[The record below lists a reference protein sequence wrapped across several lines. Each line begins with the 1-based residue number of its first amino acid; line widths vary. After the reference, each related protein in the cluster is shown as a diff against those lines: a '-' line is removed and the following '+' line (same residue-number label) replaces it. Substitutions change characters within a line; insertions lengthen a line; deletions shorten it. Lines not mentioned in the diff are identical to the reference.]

1 MRFFFVMQN
10 PSCLSSE
17 QGQDDFIQEA
27 NLSTSASGTE
37 CCLGINQSEEQRVF
51 HSEEPGVQFAASSL
65 NRLNQKR
72 KTSKDKGTHSILRFF
87 KKWDPSC
94 SSMKEEH
101 ADNLQ
106 NAEALSSADNS
117 CLDLNEASR
126 LTGRPLEVNATNNV
140 QCTST
145 RFEQRREA
153 WSYKI
158 DEIDPSVVDE
168 LPPEIQEEV
177 RSWLQPHKR
186 SNLAKRGSGIAHY
199 FMPTRKT

>member
-10 PSCLSSE
+10 PCCLSSE
-17 QGQDDFIQEA
+17 QGQDDFIQES
-27 NLSTSASGTE
+27 NLSTSGTE
-37 CCLGINQSEEQRVF
+37 CCSGINQSKEQRVF
-51 HSEEPGVQFAASSL
+51 HSEEPDVQFAASSW

-72 KTSKDKGTHSILRFF
+72 KTLKDKGTHSILRFF

-117 CLDLNEASR
+117 CLELNEASR
-126 LTGRPLEVNATNNV
+126 LTARPLEVDAATNNV

-145 RFEQRREA
+145 QFEQRREA

-177 RSWLQPHKR
+177 QSWLRPHKR
-186 SNLAKRGSGIAHY
+186 SNLAKRGSTIAHY